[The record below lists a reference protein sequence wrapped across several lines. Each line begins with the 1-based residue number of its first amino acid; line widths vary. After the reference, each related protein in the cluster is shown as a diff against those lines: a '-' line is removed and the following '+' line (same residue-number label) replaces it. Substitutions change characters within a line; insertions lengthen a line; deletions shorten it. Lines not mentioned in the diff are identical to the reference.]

1 MSNYCAIRWC
11 NFRDVFHLVDTL
23 YRLVDKIH
31 ICFYRMGFFK
41 LSGLKFITREAVIAI
56 KSHDFAGLCVL
67 LPIDLNVQ
75 LHASTLVLSDS
86 QSLHRSGFYKVGF
99 SRHDSFLLQN

>member
-1 MSNYCAIRWC
+1 
-11 NFRDVFHLVDTL
+11 
-23 YRLVDKIH
+23 
-31 ICFYRMGFFK
+31 MGFLK

-56 KSHDFAGLCVL
+56 KSRDFAGLCCVL

-75 LHASTLVLSDS
+75 LHARTLALSDS
-86 QSLHRSGFYKVGF
+86 PSLHRSGFYKVGF